1 MSYLNVTEVDTA
13 VQNLA
18 TSYPSLTQLITLPF
32 TTVEG
37 RTSHA
42 LRIGAGAAGS
52 RDVLM
57 VIGGQ
62 HAREWGSCEICI
74 NFAADLL
81 EAYDT
86 GTGLAY
92 GGKSFTAAQVQG
104 IVDTLHVVVFP
115 LVNPDGRNH
124 SQTANADWRRNRNPA
139 QSGGNPS
146 CVGVDLNRNYDF
158 LFDFKNKFHPTAYSP
173 TNWQRLVVSDDPC
186 AADQTYHGPSA
197 FSEAETQNV
206 RWLLDA
212 FPRTR
217 WFFDVHSFSEL
228 ILYNW
233 GDDNNQTTD
242 PAMTF
247 RNAAFDD
254 DRGLLGDTAYNEYA
268 PAGDALIAKTLAE
281 RMRDTITA
289 VRGKTYTAKQSVGL
303 YPTCGTSMDYA
314 YARHF
319 VDPGKGKTY
328 SFTIEW
334 GTTFQPAWTE
344 MELIIQD
351 VTAGLIDFCV
361 AAPCAGGLVGVTL
374 DTPSLQFIDVPAGE
388 ETVRAAVFTI
398 QTCSAVTMQVQP
410 PTPVVTSGPGSFG
423 LPLGG
428 VESLPASASAAP
440 REIRLWVSHTGTSPL
455 DVTTGS
461 ITIRC
466 VETAQDFVI
475 PISANTI
482 QQPKVASVLVLDR
495 SASMD
500 WASGLPGK
508 KRIDV
513 LHDSAPVYVQLLPD
527 DHGIGVVA
535 FDHDPHPVKP
545 VLQADAG
552 GRTEAN
558 NGIAG
563 HMPNPAGNTA
573 IGDGVEL
580 AHDTLAPLAGYDAKA
595 TVVFT
600 DGHETASKYIVDV
613 APLIDER
620 VFALGLGTADQL
632 NPIALNALVNNT
644 DGYLLLT
651 GNLASHDELRVEKYF
666 SQIQAGVSNA
676 EVVVDPEGSL
686 LPGVPHRIPFTI
698 TEADRSASVFVL
710 SPAPWAIDF
719 SLETPQGDVIDPV
732 VAAALPAVAFTIA
745 PRVSLYR
752 MTLPVPLGAGAKQ
765 GLWHA
770 VLKISRDDFRK
781 YLSGNPD
788 APGSASTSAAAHG
801 VRYALNVHTFS
812 SLRMKAQV
820 AQSGYEPGATLTLR
834 AELTESGLPVDGRA
848 SVRADVQKPNG
859 ASATVM
865 LVEIEPGAFEAT
877 VPASMPGIYP
887 IRFRAHG
894 TTLRGRPF
902 TREQLRTAAVWRG
915 GNGTPPT
922 GTTPPSGPAVDWCA
936 VIACLLEQRTIR
948 AWLEKQGLDVE
959 AIRRCWKEECADDA
973 PPAMLRAL
981 VVDPAF
987 AALVARLR
995 RE

>member
-1 MSYLNVTEVDTA
+1 MSYLNVDEVDSA
-13 VQNLA
+13 VQSLA
-18 TSYPSLTQLITLPF
+18 AAYPALTQLITLPF
-32 TTVEG
+32 DTVEG

-92 GGKSFTAAQVQG
+92 GGTSFSAAQVQG
-104 IVDTLHVVVFP
+104 IVDTLHLVVFP
-115 LVNPDGRNH
+115 LVNPDGRH
-124 SQTANADWRRNRNPA
+124 FSQTADGDWRRNRNPA
-139 QSGGNPS
+139 QSGGSPS

-158 LFDFKNKFHPTAYSP
+158 LFDFKNTFHPTAYSP
-173 TNWQRLVVSDDPC
+173 ANWQRLVVSDDPC
-186 AADQTYHGPSA
+186 ATDQTYHGPSA
-197 FSEAETQNV
+197 FSEAETRNV

-217 WFFDVHSFSEL
+217 WFFDVHSYSEL

-233 GDDNNQTTD
+233 GDDNNQTTE
-242 PAMTF
+242 PARNF
-247 RNAAFDD
+247 RNPAFDD
-254 DRGLLGDTAYNEYA
+254 DRGLLADAAYAEYV
-268 PAGDALIAKTLAE
+268 PAGDALIAQTLAE
-281 RMRDTITA
+281 RMRDTIAA

-303 YPTCGTSMDYA
+303 YPTCGTSQDYA
-314 YARHF
+314 YSRHF

-328 SFTIEW
+328 SYTIEW
-334 GTTFQPAWTE
+334 GTQFQPDWPE

-361 AAPCAGGLVGVTL
+361 AAPCAGGLIGVTL
-374 DTPSLQFIDVPAGE
+374 DTPSLPFIDVPAGE

-410 PTPVVTSGPGSFG
+410 PTPVVTAGPGSFG
-423 LPLGG
+423 LPLGA

-440 REIRLWVSHTGTSPL
+440 REIRIWVSHTGTSPL

-475 PISANTI
+475 PITANTI
-482 QQPKVASVLVLDR
+482 AQPKVASVLVLDR

-513 LHDSAPVYVQLLPD
+513 LHDAAPVYVQLLPD

-535 FDHDPHPVKP
+535 FDHEAYPVKP

-552 GRTEAN
+552 GRTAAN
-558 NGIAG
+558 TGIG
-563 HMPNPAGNTA
+563 DHMPNPAGNTA

-580 AHDTLAPLAGYDAKA
+580 AHDTLEPLAGYDHKA

-600 DGHETASKYIVDV
+600 DGHETAAKYIAEV
-613 APLIDER
+613 APLINER

-632 NPIALNALVNNT
+632 DPIALSALVNNT

-651 GNLASHDELRVEKYF
+651 GNLASHDDLRVEKYF

-686 LPGVPHRIPFTI
+686 LPGATHRIPFAI
-698 TEADRSASVFVL
+698 TESDRAASVFLL
-710 SPAPWAIDF
+710 SAAPWVFDF
-719 SLETPQGDVIDPV
+719 RLETPHGDLIDPV
-732 VAAALPAVAFTIA
+732 AAAALPAVEFSLA

-752 MTLPVPLGAGAKQ
+752 MTLPVPVGVGAKQ
-765 GLWHA
+765 GTWHA

-781 YLSGNPD
+781 YLSANPE
-788 APGSASTSAAAHG
+788 AVVSTSSAAHG
-801 VRYALNVHTFS
+801 VRYSLNVHTFS

-820 AQSGYEPGATLTLR
+820 VQSGYEPGATLALR
-834 AELTESGLPVDGRA
+834 AELTESGLPVEQRA
-848 SVRADVQKPNG
+848 SVRADVQRPNG
-859 ASATVM
+859 ASSTLA
-865 LVEIEPGAFEAT
+865 LAEIEPGVFESSLA
-877 VPASMPGIYP
+877 ASMAGIYP
-887 IRFRAHG
+887 IRFRARG
-894 TTLRGRPF
+894 TTLRGHPF

-922 GTTPPSGPAVDWCA
+922 GTTPPSRPGVDWCQL
-936 VIACLLEQRTIR
+936 VACLLEQRSVL
-948 AWLEKQGLDVE
+948 AWLEKHGIDAD
-959 AIRRCWKEECADDA
+959 AIRRCWKQQCGDDA
-973 PPAMLRAL
+973 PRASLRAAL
-981 VVDPAF
+981 LANPA
-987 AALVARLR
+987 LLDLLARLER
-995 RE
+995 G